1 MASLSEGF
9 NSWETALRQGPLD
22 GFMIDLLIIHG
33 HSRKIKRAWQERNIS
48 CNQSAAPF
56 SFFLSPSHR
65 LIHQRTFAM
74 PHFRDPGFKARL
86 YFTKRKI
93 LKSLARSLR
102 AKGKKNHPLI
112 VTSMLALGKKKK
124 KKCICKGNHLKRI
137 KEKLLTFVLCH
148 LNFFVSF
155 SVQVTC
161 TKSGLLENYRGHIK
175 VLI

>member
-1 MASLSEGF
+1 MAYLSEGF
-9 NSWETALRQGPLD
+9 NSLETALRQGPLD

-33 HSRKIKRAWQERNIS
+33 HSRKIKMAWHERNIS

-86 YFTKRKI
+86 YFTKRKL
-93 LKSLARSLR
+93 LKSLARSLQGHR
-102 AKGKKNHPLI
+102 EKKNHPLI
-112 VTSMLALGKKKK
+112 VTSMLALEK

-137 KEKLLTFVLCH
+137 KEKLLTFVLSH

-155 SVQVTC
+155 SVLVTC